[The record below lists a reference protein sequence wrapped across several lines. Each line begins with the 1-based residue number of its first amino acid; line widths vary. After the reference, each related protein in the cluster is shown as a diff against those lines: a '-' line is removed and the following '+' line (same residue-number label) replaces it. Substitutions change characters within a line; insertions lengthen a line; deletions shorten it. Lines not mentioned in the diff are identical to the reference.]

1 GARAGSPGA
10 QDTMKWLI
18 DCNMIAVPPQPGLPA
33 LQWPGPAHADVPVK
47 ENDEPLV
54 PLTGVI
60 KTHPVYSWLGFVHG
74 PGTMQLRAGVLER
87 LERAARGLPA
97 DFEIVVIE
105 RAHQRCVPNGRA
117 VVRHQAKQTCPIR
130 TVILAHGRK
139 DSPDTKFT
147 HSLSPFG
154 SPCRGGALHTK
165 TWPACL
171 S

>member
-1 GARAGSPGA
+1 
-10 QDTMKWLI
+10 MKWLI

-87 LERAARGLPA
+87 LEGAAP
-97 DFEIVVIE
+97 
-105 RAHQRCVPNGRA
+105 GRPGGFGNA
-117 VVRHQAKQTCPIR
+117 VSRSHP
-130 TVILAHGRK
+130 
-139 DSPDTKFT
+139 P
-147 HSLSPFG
+147 
-154 SPCRGGALHTK
+154 GG
-165 TWPACL
+165 
-171 S
+171 